1 MGKTRRYDNGG
12 VKRPKGSRKKA
23 RKTFREFKEEEP
35 FDIAYKNL
43 DHGEEAFYK
52 DFEDDYDADRYYK

>member
-1 MGKTRRYDNGG
+1 MGKTHRYDNHGE
-12 VKRPKGSRKKA
+12 KRPKGSKKK
-23 RKTFREFKEEEP
+23 RDKTFREFTEEEP

-43 DHGEEAFYK
+43 DHIEDDFYK